1 MLKDPK
7 AWRYCQYYSVVF
19 GGYVGLSLW
28 MVKYFV
34 TEYNFDMKDA
44 ALLAAY
50 FSLPGGVLRAFGGWL
65 SDKYGVPIK

>member
-1 MLKDPK
+1 
-7 AWRYCQYYSVVF
+7 
-19 GGYVGLSLW
+19 

-44 ALLAAY
+44 ALLAAC

-65 SDKYGVPIK
+65 SDKYGAYKVTWVGNVGLLGGFSCCLIRKLISRLRQ